1 MRYSVILY
9 YRFVIIMAIRE
20 DYRNKYRL
28 FRLTIVK
35 QVHKLDY
42 YPSLQCLGNSCIVR
56 LEKKVLHA
64 REETCEANIK
74 NRH

>member
-28 FRLTIVK
+28 FRLTIVN

-42 YPSLQCLGNSCIVR
+42 YPSLQCLGNPCIAR

>member
-1 MRYSVILY
+1 MRYLVILY
-9 YRFVIIMAIRE
+9 SHFVIIMSIRK

-28 FRLTIVK
+28 FRLTIVN